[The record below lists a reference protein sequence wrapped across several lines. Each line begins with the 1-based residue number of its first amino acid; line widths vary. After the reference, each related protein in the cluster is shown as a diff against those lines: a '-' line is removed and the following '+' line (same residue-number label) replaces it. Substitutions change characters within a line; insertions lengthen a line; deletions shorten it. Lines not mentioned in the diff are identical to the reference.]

1 MLTDNLK
8 EDLIKFILKKVGG
21 NHPYP
26 SAHFNSTVAKIKR
39 LVESSVGDNLCLSIY
54 YGVTFQIVRSSS
66 VFNEP
71 KKISARYNSLIS
83 KEFFKKLLKHHE
95 QTLLCSSEI
104 RQQFEA
110 VHLNSFKELTPLGFE
125 ELFLTFNNFLVSNFQ
140 ATVTLPDFVR
150 FVEQK
155 LDLVDLDE
163 LKRSDASE
171 EPSNESKEREIEPPM
186 VDLETPPLNWDALSA
201 TFQQILE
208 SFATQMKT
216 VIATDPLFE
225 ACDYDEKQLAF
236 ILNGPTSIKQ
246 RLIDALEKDRTYLRN
261 EKGYFVKNE
270 RELIWNLMNSLCNL
284 HTEDVP
290 FDLTTQEMIGLNEL
304 YDLMTAS
311 EKGYEY
317 YYHQFLKEF
326 EQMRANQHVSDG
338 FSTQVKHVLKSLNA
352 LHLECLFN

>member
-1 MLTDNLK
+1 MLTENLK
-8 EDLIKFILKKVGG
+8 NDLIRFILKKVGG
-21 NHPYP
+21 NRPQ
-26 SAHFNSTVAKIKR
+26 SIRELDLTVSEIR
-39 LVESSVGDNLCLSIY
+39 RVVNQTLDNNLCLSVY
-54 YGVTFQIVRSSS
+54 YGVTFQYVHSLDRI
-66 VFNEP
+66 
-71 KKISARYNSLIS
+71 KKPSKQQPECNWLVP

-95 QTLLCSSEI
+95 TTLLQSPKI
-104 RQQFEA
+104 RQELDA
-110 VHLNSFKELTPLGFE
+110 VFLNSFRELSPLGVD
-125 ELFLTFNNFLVSNFQ
+125 ELFAKFNSFLVSNFQ
-140 ATVTLPDFVR
+140 MTLSLSDFVQ
-150 FVEQK
+150 FIEQN
-155 LDLVDLDE
+155 LDL
-163 LKRSDASE
+163 ASE
-171 EPSNESKEREIEPPM
+171 MIDLIVIPNSPETEKEDRTDVNQETSLNEAPLSWETLSKQFDE
-186 VDLETPPLNWDALSA
+186 VLK
-201 TFQQILE
+201 
-208 SFATQMKT
+208 SFATEMMQVM
-216 VIATDPLFE
+216 ATDPLFE